1 MTSKDITKGILR
13 AIAYTLGVSLLLL
26 FIFKIQAIIL
36 YIIIAAVISLIGL
49 PIVTFLKNKFKF
61 NNTIAVVVTMIV
73 YNGPTNEYRRLVYSI
88 GNGTRS

>member
-49 PIVTFLKNKFKF
+49 PIVTFLKKYYFLLMIARNQYPYLI
-61 NNTIAVVVTMIV
+61 NN
-73 YNGPTNEYRRLVYSI
+73 
-88 GNGTRS
+88 